1 MCTRVWDHPLML
13 GQPTKGCIPRE
24 IWPSLL
30 HQTSTVKSSAR
41 VGPVVLSSLR
51 AEMLTGLVLCTQL
64 QLLWVHGCKA
74 LPSLEDVTLPC
85 SSLTSGFYDCL
96 PPLRMVPEPCGEG
109 CCIDAPLD
117 LSSPPSLILC
127 VLTSCES
134 LLLHRL
140 TLMSLPSLPPSCSP
154 SRGS

>member
-1 MCTRVWDHPLML
+1 MGNL
-13 GQPTKGCIPRE
+13 PRAAFQE
-24 IWPSLL
+24 RAGSPSSVSYQLSRA
-30 HQTSTVKSSAR
+30 QR
-41 VGPVVLSSLR
+41 GVGPMLLSSLR
-51 AEMLTGLVLCTQL
+51 VEMLTGLVLCTQL
-64 QLLWVHGCKA
+64 QMLLWVHGCGA
-74 LPSLEDVTLPC
+74 LLSLEDVALPC
-85 SSLTSGFYDCL
+85 SSLPSGFYDCL

-109 CCIDAPLD
+109 CCIDAPLG

-127 VLTSCES
+127 LLTCCES